1 MVHLRNFRQ
10 VFFLESNMIFKIVPV
25 KDLIIS
31 RLKYSDIQTHAKR
44 FKSPLVTRKPV
55 TEEVA
60 KTAQQLEEEQLRRV
74 KGGNGQK
81 LN

>member
-1 MVHLRNFRQ
+1 MV
-10 VFFLESNMIFKIVPV
+10 FKIVPV

-31 RLKYSDIQTHAKR
+31 RPKYSDLHTHAKR

-55 TEEVA
+55 TEEVE

-74 KGGNGQK
+74 KGRKGQK